1 MRSLVCAAGLAIAS
15 MAPASAVATESPA
28 RVPRIGMLMLEP
40 RSPGDLADTVTR
52 ALNALG
58 YRDGTAAFDVRS
70 AAWSH
75 ARLRELASELAASKV
90 DVIVALTNVPGFAAK
105 EATKTVPIVVLGTHA
120 AVETG
125 LVDSLARPGGN
136 ITGVENLAPELDS
149 KRLQL
154 LREIAPRVKRLGV
167 IFNSSDPGAAIHLRA
182 VTDAARSLQLDI
194 VSLPVSQ
201 PADFDK
207 TLDGAGALSLDSVMT
222 FTDRLTALNWS
233 KVDAFSKKHRLPTV
247 CEFRFLAQAGCLVS
261 YGPSVAEFTGRVAA
275 QVDRILKGAKPGEVP
290 MDRVTRFELV
300 VNQQTAKAIGVSVPQ
315 VIRTLADDVID

>member
-28 RVPRIGMLMLEP
+28 RVPRIGILMLEP
-40 RSPGDLADTVTR
+40 RSPGDLAETVTR

-167 IFNSSDPGAAIHLRA
+167 GDWLLPSAVNAERMVVKLRPLLDNAAVAERCTELAALTRA
-182 VTDAARSLQLDI
+182 GNGIARSIELIEGVFSESRD
-194 VSLPVSQ
+194 
-201 PADFDK
+201 AHAEA
-207 TLDGAGALSLDSVMT
+207 AGT
-222 FTDRLTALNWS
+222 TPRDR
-233 KVDAFSKKHRLPTV
+233 
-247 CEFRFLAQAGCLVS
+247 
-261 YGPSVAEFTGRVAA
+261 
-275 QVDRILKGAKPGEVP
+275 
-290 MDRVTRFELV
+290 
-300 VNQQTAKAIGVSVPQ
+300 
-315 VIRTLADDVID
+315 